1 MAWVLDLDGVV
12 WLGSE
17 PIPGASEAIARLR
30 AAGEEVFFVT
40 NASFRP
46 VGEVEAQLADA
57 GIDGRGRVLTSAVMA
72 VDLVEPGETVLVAA
86 GPGVTEALE
95 QRGVTVVTEG
105 DADAVMVGFH
115 LDFTYDRMRAA
126 SLAVR
131 NGARLIATNDDATY
145 PTTEGLWPGGGAIL
159 ASIERATGT
168 DALVAGKPYPPAVA
182 HVHRLVG
189 TDGNDGGGPARHRR
203 SIRSGARLSVGSGAV
218 RGHGRLGPARRAPT
232 RRGRPTISPRWSRRR
247 WAPPGMTARRRL
259 DAELVRRGLVASR
272 SQATELIGAGRVL
285 VGGAVAAKPARMV
298 APGEALVVQAE
309 PPPFVSRGGLKLA
322 AALDHWPIPLA
333 GRRVIDVGSST
344 GGFTDCALQRGAA
357 HVVAIDVG
365 RAQLHERMRQDPRV
379 SVHEQT
385 NVRGLDPRPG
395 RRAG

>member
-12 WLGSE
+12 WLGSD
-17 PIPGASEAIARLR
+17 PIPGASEAIERLR

-57 GIDGRGRVLTSAVMA
+57 AIDGRGRVLTSAVMA

-86 GPGVTEALE
+86 GPGVTEELE
-95 QRGVTVVTEG
+95 QRGVTVVADG

-145 PTTEGLWPGGGAIL
+145 PTTDGLWPGGGAIL

-182 HVHRLVG
+182 HVHRLAG
-189 TDGNDGGGPARHRR
+189 TDGTMVGDRPDTDGRFARALGYRWGLVL
-203 SIRSGARLSVGSGAV
+203 SGVTDPSDLPVEPRPDAV
-218 RGHGRLGPARRAPT
+218 ADDLAALVDEALG
-232 RRGRPTISPRWSRRR
+232 
-247 WAPPGMTARRRL
+247 APPA
-259 DAELVRRGLVASR
+259 
-272 SQATELIGAGRVL
+272 
-285 VGGAVAAKPARMV
+285 
-298 APGEALVVQAE
+298 
-309 PPPFVSRGGLKLA
+309 
-322 AALDHWPIPLA
+322 
-333 GRRVIDVGSST
+333 
-344 GGFTDCALQRGAA
+344 
-357 HVVAIDVG
+357 
-365 RAQLHERMRQDPRV
+365 
-379 SVHEQT
+379 
-385 NVRGLDPRPG
+385 
-395 RRAG
+395 